1 MHIHVC
7 MFMTTFCVTILSLY
21 YSRGFADPIILITKG
36 SPMISYNRSE
46 NGVTDLIIIFAAI
59 VELIGF
65 I

>member
-1 MHIHVC
+1 MHIHLC
-7 MFMTTFCVTILSLY
+7 MFMTTFCVTILPLY
-21 YSRGFADPIILITKG
+21 YSRGFANPIILLTKS

-46 NGVTDLIIIFAAI
+46 YGVTDLMIIFAAI